1 MRFIKS
7 FMLLPEEEADIL
19 ENLLIKNKPQVLT
32 PCERKVLRVIAK
44 RGLPERYRRPLWL
57 RASGA
62 TAMMSRA
69 ENKDYYRRLK
79 KMEMDYPNP
88 SFSQIELDLGR
99 TFTELKINQTV
110 DLINKLRNVLYTFVK
125 RNPTIG
131 YCQGMNFLVARL
143 LKMM

>member
-1 MRFIKS
+1 
-7 FMLLPEEEADIL
+7 
-19 ENLLIKNKPQVLT
+19 
-32 PCERKVLRVIAK
+32 
-44 RGLPERYRRPLWL
+44 
-57 RASGA
+57 
-62 TAMMSRA
+62 MMSRA

-79 KMEMDYPNP
+79 KMDMDYPNP

-99 TFTELKINQTV
+99 TFTELKINQTG

-143 LKMM
+143 LKMMQKSRKYNDFISRVSQSVFMTEA